1 MCYRLRKF
9 PDQPTRCRDG
19 LRTWVS
25 HQGTGCDELY
35 QPGKSTKVFTTRSVH
50 KLVVERLDKAHWS
63 RNEWLSRVLVSE
75 TNGTIR
81 TKRLISNGK
90 EFQSTDCD
98 KRGKVTAITSKEFDM
113 TLTSPLEVWKLIF
126 DLHSLPVKSY
136 KPPYKSNFILPQVLS
151 NDSFYQTLARL
162 SLCWTQRL
170 RVLHYL
176 LNVAERSACAKP
188 E

>member
-1 MCYRLRKF
+1 MYYQLRKF

-63 RNEWLSRVLVSE
+63 RNKWLVSE

-81 TKRLISNGK
+81 TKRLISNWK

-126 DLHSLPVKSY
+126 DLHSLPVISY

-151 NDSFYQTLARL
+151 NDSFYQTLVRL
-162 SLCWTQRL
+162 SLCWTPRC
-170 RVLHYL
+170 L
-176 LNVAERSACAKP
+176 LNVAERSACTKP